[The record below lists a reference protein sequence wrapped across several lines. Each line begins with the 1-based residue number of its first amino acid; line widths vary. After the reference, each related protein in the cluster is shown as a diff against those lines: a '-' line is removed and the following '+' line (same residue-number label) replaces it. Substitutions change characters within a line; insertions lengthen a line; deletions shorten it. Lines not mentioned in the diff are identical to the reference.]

1 MAELSPWRC
10 GFPAPVCPFTKAAR
24 LVREESVPSSPS
36 VGAPLS
42 AGANVT
48 FSRAAATS
56 SEASVERYLTALE
69 ARGLLQGHG
78 ERCEVDG
85 LHLGG
90 MARVVRHLRS
100 VLDGA
105 VRKLDQ
111 RAVAVLAGGGEGRGS
126 RRESL
131 RPRDDRP
138 GTEREV
144 HGRGEIDHAVA
155 DADHLHGRAAPRVR
169 QLLRSVDAPGL
180 RVVAAGGVEQDVP
193 DRPPAAGAAV
203 QGQGDGAVRVLVR
216 ALDEEGAARSA
227 GGVAAALLRAVGFV
241 GRAARGSGE
250 EEKREDALHRA
261 SPWKRGTPASAPWSN
276 LRYTGLIARVGR
288 PPRVRRT
295 PTPASG
301 AARRRAPR
309 SPPRRPRRTRTR

>member
-111 RAVAVLAGGGEGRGS
+111 RAVAVLAGGGERRGS

-138 GTEREV
+138 VT
-144 HGRGEIDHAVA
+144 
-155 DADHLHGRAAPRVR
+155 
-169 QLLRSVDAPGL
+169 
-180 RVVAAGGVEQDVP
+180 
-193 DRPPAAGAAV
+193 
-203 QGQGDGAVRVLVR
+203 
-216 ALDEEGAARSA
+216 LDEEGAARSA

-250 EEKREDALHRA
+250 EEKREDALHRT
-261 SPWKRGTPASAPWSN
+261 SPWKGGTPASAPWSN
-276 LRYTGLIARVGR
+276 LRYAGLIARVGR
-288 PPRVRRT
+288 PPRARRT